1 MKGDPNPDLE
11 LETWLQI
18 EKVEGF
24 LHGFHLENFEEKEKK
39 RREKGEKK
47 EKKKKQGILE
57 DSIWNPPKKLS
68 IKGKFPEKEKKKKK
82 KSNGHL
88 DFLLLSFFPSSV

>member
-1 MKGDPNPDLE
+1 MVF
-11 LETWLQI
+11 TWRTLKKKKKKE
-18 EKVEGF
+18 EK
-24 LHGFHLENFEEKEKK
+24 KEKK
-39 RREKGEKK
+39 RR
-47 EKKKKQGILE
+47 KKKKQGILE